1 MRQIQGQIESE
12 LRIKSDLVRNQ
23 LQIMSEIQ
31 MQNPEQVI
39 DMETL
44 LNDIKEKGVNTS
56 YLSLGK
62 IGTVGVGGAVGE
74 KSSMKQRDW

>member
-1 MRQIQGQIESE
+1 MRQIQGQMESE

-62 IGTVGVGGAVGE
+62 IGTVGVGGVARE

>member
-1 MRQIQGQIESE
+1 MRQIQGQMESE

-56 YLSLGK
+56 HLSLGK
-62 IGTVGVGGAVGE
+62 IGTVGAGTAGE